1 MNNLHFIENAI
12 RPEELVVELE
22 KLCEQD
28 RALLMRHKEQ
38 FVAVTCPACDSNDR
52 IHAFNKLDVN
62 FDECLNCET
71 IYASPRP
78 TFAILQG
85 HYTNSKSY
93 RFWAEHIFAAS
104 EPVRRE
110 KIFKKRVD
118 RVLNYCHEFGVDNE
132 LILEVGSGFGTFCEE
147 LKSRNFFK
155 RIIAVEPTPH
165 LAQRCRDKQIE
176 VIEDTIENVYL
187 NDLHVNVVVSFE
199 TIEHLFSPFE
209 FLKTCNKTI
218 SGKGLLFITC
228 PNMHGFDTLL
238 LKTKSKSVGG
248 EHLNLFNPKSI
259 NMLLEKAGFKI
270 LSLETPGVLDAEL
283 VRKSILA
290 GEYDISGQPFL
301 KHILIDQWERLGILF
316 QKFLSENKLSSHMFV
331 IARKCII

>member
-22 KLCEQD
+22 KLRVQD

-52 IHAFNKLDVN
+52 IHAFNKADVN

-78 TFAILQG
+78 TFAIIQE
-85 HYTNSKSY
+85 YFANSKSY
-93 RFWAEHIFAAS
+93 RFWTEHIFAAS
-104 EPVRRE
+104 EPIRRE

-118 RVLNYCHEFGVDNE
+118 MVLSCCHEFGVDNE
-132 LILEVGSGFGTFCEE
+132 LIIEVGCSLGTLCEE

-155 RIIAVEPTPH
+155 RIIAIESIPYF
-165 LAQRCRDKQIE
+165 AQKCRDKQVE
-176 VIEDTIENVYL
+176 VIEDIIENVNL
-187 NDLHVNVVVSFE
+187 NDLPVNVVISFE
-199 TIEHLFSPFE
+199 SIEHLFSPFE
-209 FLKTCNKTI
+209 FLKACNKTI

-228 PNMHGFDTLL
+228 PNMHGFDTSL

-259 NMLLEKAGFKI
+259 SILLERAGFAI
-270 LSLETPGVLDAEL
+270 ISLETPGVLDAEL
-283 VRKSILA
+283 VRKTILK

-301 KHILIDQWERLGILF
+301 KRILVDQWERLGIPF
-316 QKFLSENKLSSHMFV
+316 QNFLSENKLSSHMFV
-331 IARKCII
+331 VSQKCII